1 MGIVEVRD
9 LRYSYPNAKIPA
21 LKGLDLTIEKGEF
34 VLLTGPSGCGKT
46 TFCRCLNGLIPHFYN
61 GDLEGE
67 ITVAGLSI
75 TENPT
80 HKLAQHV
87 GLIFQ
92 NPDNQIFALTVE
104 KDVAFGLENLGVE
117 KGKMV
122 EGINWA
128 LDTVDIS
135 HLRDRA
141 THELSGGQKQRLAI
155 ASILA
160 MRPEILILDE
170 PTSFLD
176 PLGAERIFRVL
187 DSLNKEHRIT
197 IILIEHRLD
206 LASQHADRVVIFSD
220 GRVVNNGPP
229 EDVFSLEETR
239 LEGVGIPKII
249 QLYKRLKD
257 RGIPI
262 DRPPLSPDRLVR
274 ELEWM
279 IPRTRP
285 SGPISKA
292 AHDLDEFTGEHRAS
306 PIIEVEGVS
315 FTYPS
320 GVQALDRVSLTI
332 HRGEFIAIMGENGAG
347 KTTLAKHFN
356 GLLRPQAGKVS
367 LDRSDISGLSV
378 ATLARKVG
386 LVFQNPD
393 DQLFSESV
401 EEEISF
407 ALRNFGFESDVI
419 EKRVDW
425 ALNLL
430 DIERYRK
437 SSPFVL
443 SGGERKRV
451 ALASVLAW
459 GPEVVV
465 LDEPTIGQDYA
476 QKEKLR
482 HFLMQLRTQGKTTV
496 IVTHDV
502 EFVADCKP
510 RIVLMAGGRIVAD
523 GPIKEIMTDD
533 EALKLASVSPPEI
546 TKVFSR
552 LSSHGL
558 PRDVLDVDE
567 AAETLVRFREMS
579 P

>member
-9 LRYSYPNAKIPA
+9 LSYSYPNAKTPA
-21 LKGLDLTIEKGEF
+21 LKGLDLTIERGEF

-75 TENPT
+75 RENPT
-80 HKLAQHV
+80 HRLAQRV

-104 KDVAFGLENLGVE
+104 KDVAFGLENLGIE
-117 KGKMV
+117 KRKML
-122 EGINWA
+122 ERIDWA
-128 LDTVDIS
+128 LEMVGIS

-160 MRPEILILDE
+160 MRPEVLILDE

-187 DSLNKEHRIT
+187 DSLNKEHGIT

-206 LASQHADRVVIFSD
+206 LASQHADRVVVFSD
-220 GRVVNNGPP
+220 GRVVNNGSP

-249 QLYKRLKD
+249 QLYKRLRD
-257 RGIPI
+257 RGVPL
-262 DRPPLSPDRLVR
+262 DRPPLSPDSLVR
-274 ELEWM
+274 ELERM

-285 SGPISKA
+285 SGPIRKA

-306 PIIEVEGVS
+306 PVIEVEGVS

-320 GVQALDRVSLTI
+320 GVQALDGVSLTI
-332 HRGEFIAIMGENGAG
+332 HRGEFVAIMGENGAG

-356 GLLRPQAGKVS
+356 GLLRPQAGMVS
-367 LDRSDISGLSV
+367 LDGSDISGLSV

-407 ALRNFGFESDVI
+407 ALRNFGFQMDVI

-459 GPEVVV
+459 DPEVVV

-510 RIVLMAGGRIVAD
+510 RVVLMAGGRIVAD

-552 LSSHGL
+552 LSSYGL

-567 AAETLVRFREMS
+567 AAELLVRLREAG